1 MGSRWQLRVPRSEG
15 ERVCDPVRGVIHNMH
30 RIALPLPRTPTPCY
44 RHLFLTGRGGLTDNG
59 IHLNLPPGLSNQPG
73 PPQADFRYHD
83 LRLAELFLQADA
95 LPAEYRTIIKA
106 YLRSVM
112 THAAEKE
119 RLIASAAEP
128 ELP

>member
-30 RIALPLPRTPTPCY
+30 RIEPSLPRTPTPCY

-73 PPQADFRYHD
+73 PPHYRG
-83 LRLAELFLQADA
+83 
-95 LPAEYRTIIKA
+95 PAR
-106 YLRSVM
+106 RS
-112 THAAEKE
+112 
-119 RLIASAAEP
+119 SP
-128 ELP
+128 PPF